1 MLPDTFPWWGL
12 LALATAA
19 FTDVVTDMLPAGLL
33 PQMSTALHVPEAR
46 VAAWSWAAP
55 GRPPSPG

>member
-19 FTDVVTDMLPAGLL
+19 FTDVVTDLLPAGCC
-33 PQMSTALHVPEAR
+33 R
-46 VAAWSWAAP
+46 
-55 GRPPSPG
+55 R